1 MRVLHVGNTAN
12 NGYNNA
18 KLQRRLG
25 LEADVIFDE
34 THAFSQPE
42 WEDGII
48 EGPFEEYAPLEESS
62 RRLGWER
69 PDFVLPTLDPART
82 RRFRGQARLEHL
94 ASVAGNLPRLRRRHA
109 ALRKAYEPLRDV
121 LGEDLSFG
129 DVLAGERAVWLHRLR
144 LGEPEQL
151 FARYEVV
158 QAYAYHALLPLFASK
173 RPFVAFEHGTLRDE
187 PFAGTP
193 RARLLALAYVLAD
206 AVVITNPDVLPSAKR
221 LGLERY
227 VYVPHPVDETKF
239 TPAERP
245 VKDSG
250 EFVVF
255 APARQDWA
263 VKGNDRALRAF
274 AALAGWGVV
283 RPVLVLTEWGVDLER
298 SRTLVRELGLE
309 ELVRWKP
316 PYPKRQLVDA
326 YREADVVVD
335 QFLIPTFGGIAP
347 EAMAC
352 GRPVVTAY
360 EPALHSWCLDE
371 DPPIF
376 SATTVEEAFEHLRA
390 LAEDQEA
397 RARAGRAGRA
407 WMERHHGWRLVAE
420 RQARLYESIV
430 ASA

>member
-1 MRVLHVGNTAN
+1 MRVLHLGNTAN

-42 WEDGII
+42 WEDGFV
-48 EGPFEEYAPLEESS
+48 EGPFDEYAALEDSS
-62 RRLGWER
+62 RQLGWER
-69 PDFVLPTLDPART
+69 PDFVLPTLDPRQS

-94 ASVAGNLPRLRRRHA
+94 AWVVGSLPSLRRRHA
-109 ALRKAYEPLRDV
+109 ELREAYAPLRQI
-121 LGEDLSFG
+121 LGADLTFG

-144 LGEPEQL
+144 LGKPEPL
-151 FARYEVV
+151 YAHYDLV
-158 QAYAYHALLPLFASK
+158 QGYAFHALLPLFTPT

-193 RARLLALAYVLAD
+193 RSRLLALAYRAAD
-206 AVVITNPDVLPSAKR
+206 AVVITNPDVLPSAQR

-239 TPAERP
+239 TPADATTRET
-245 VKDSG
+245 D

-263 VKGNDRALRAF
+263 VKGNDRALHAF
-274 AALAGWGVV
+274 AALAKSGVT
-283 RPVLVLTEWGVDLER
+283 RPAFALTEWGVDLER
-298 SRTLVRELGLE
+298 SRVLVRSLGLE
-309 ELVRWKP
+309 ELVRWTP
-316 PYPKRQLVDA
+316 PFPKRRLVEA
-326 YREADVVVD
+326 YRAADVVVD

-360 EPALHSWCLDE
+360 DPSLHAWCLEE
-371 DPPIF
+371 DPPILPA
-376 SATTVEEAFEHLRA
+376 ATAAEAFEHLRSLA
-390 LAEDQEA
+390 LDEDD
-397 RARAGRAGRA
+397 RGRIGRAGRA
-407 WMERHHGWRLVAE
+407 WVERHHGWRLVAE
-420 RQARLYESIV
+420 RQARLYESLV
-430 ASA
+430 ASG

>member
-1 MRVLHVGNTAN
+1 MRVLHLGNTAN

-25 LEADVIFDE
+25 LEADVVFDE

-42 WEDGII
+42 WEDGFV
-48 EGPFEEYAPLEESS
+48 EGAFEEYAPLEDSS

-69 PDFVLPTLDPART
+69 PDFVLPTLDPQQA
-82 RRFRGQARLEHL
+82 RRFRGQRRLAHSARVVR
-94 ASVAGNLPRLRRRHA
+94 SLPSLRGRHA
-109 ALRKAYEPLRDV
+109 ELREAYAPLRQV
-121 LGEDLSFG
+121 LGADLTFG

-151 FARYEVV
+151 FARYDVV
-158 QAYAYHALLPLFASK
+158 QAYAFHALFPLFAPT

-193 RARLLALAYVLAD
+193 RSRLLALAYVIAD
-206 AVVITNPDVLPSAKR
+206 AVVITNPDVLLSAQR

-239 TPAERP
+239 TPADTTKREG
-245 VKDSG
+245 DD
-250 EFVVF
+250 FVVF

-263 VKGNDRALRAF
+263 VKGNDRALHAF
-274 AALAGWGVV
+274 GALAAAGVT

-298 SRTLVRELGLE
+298 SRALVRSLGLE
-309 ELVRWKP
+309 ELVRWTP
-316 PYPKRQLVDA
+316 PFPKRQLIDA
-326 YREADVVVD
+326 YRSADVVVD

-360 EPALHSWCLDE
+360 DPTLHAWCLEE
-371 DPPIF
+371 DPPILP
-376 SATTVEEAFEHLRA
+376 ATTAAGAFEHLRA
-390 LAEDQEA
+390 LALDEEQ
-397 RARAGRAGRA
+397 RGRVGRAGRA
-407 WMERHHGWRLVAE
+407 WVERHHGWRLVAE
-420 RQARLYESIV
+420 RQARLYESLL